1 MRQQHA
7 SRQGDERVEKRRPTA
22 LMSILA
28 RLWHRSPAAP
38 EGLAASGDT
47 LGEIARL
54 PPDQALHRLLATAE
68 GLNARQ
74 VKARLRSVGP
84 NQVAHQARHTII
96 GELVSRSINPL
107 NPAASYL
114 SGDQRVAIVIAV
126 MVALS
131 ISLGFVQEHRSNRAA
146 DALRRMVRITATVHR
161 SYLAQRKSMTKSL
174 LSSSCPATSCCC
186 RPAT

>member
-1 MRQQHA
+1 
-7 SRQGDERVEKRRPTA
+7 VEKHRWIAFISVLGRA
-22 LMSILA
+22 W
-28 RLWHRSPAAP
+28 RRSPAAP
-38 EGLAASGDT
+38 EGLAASGNA

-54 PPDQALHRLLATAE
+54 APDEALHHLLGTAE
-68 GLNARQ
+68 GLTPGQ

-107 NPAASYL
+107 NLLLLTLAAASYL